1 MDPLSPKTFD
11 PKEAIIHR
19 LRFYASRSRPCIPD
33 VGTVQFL
40 KARLLPTH
48 QLHLIAF
55 QDTSGQTWRWQSFLT
70 QREDGSWVIQTSGGN
85 LETEQPSVPDDRP
98 YVHLQGGQQI
108 RMDGKGNV
116 AYEFRAGGE
125 VLDNGFAIVRVRL
138 IAPNGHVLEDTVQNG
153 LVLFWSM
160 EHIGLSLQAALYN
173 RADEVVSQQPVLQ
186 IPSPSANMKYGFFQ
200 QSNEAFD
207 SFHSEDP
214 TA

>member
-1 MDPLSPKTFD
+1 M
-11 PKEAIIHR
+11 
-19 LRFYASRSRPCIPD
+19 
-33 VGTVQFL
+33 
-40 KARLLPTH
+40 
-48 QLHLIAF
+48 
-55 QDTSGQTWRWQSFLT
+55 
-70 QREDGSWVIQTSGGN
+70 
-85 LETEQPSVPDDRP
+85 
-98 YVHLQGGQQI
+98 
-108 RMDGKGNV
+108 
-116 AYEFRAGGE
+116 
-125 VLDNGFAIVRVRL
+125 LDNGFAIVRVQL